1 MNTKEPLKAPLKTP
15 LKTPLKPSKSAI
27 INIAAK
33 TANTPAIGEND
44 IKKHVKNDSRQLCTL
59 RLVLGDQLNPHHS
72 WFRTVDK
79 SVIYA
84 FMELRQ
90 ETDYVLHHAQKI
102 LAIFAGLRD
111 FAAQLK
117 AAGHR
122 VHYITIDDT
131 ANLPTITD
139 NLRALLSHYQATA
152 FEYQAPDEWRL
163 DVQLADFAKS
173 LPKLLSVTTPVKSQM
188 VDSEHFFTTRDE
200 TALLFGDRKKWL
212 METFYRQMRVK
223 HGVLIEEG
231 TKPPKPIGGQWNFD
245 AENRKAWPGLPLAPS
260 DIRLLNGKSERKVH
274 DHTALWTTIVKAG
287 VKSFGEPSAA
297 KFGWPL
303 NRAQALTQLDV
314 FIAQVLP
321 NFGDFEDAMSSKE
334 WRLFHSLLSFSMNV
348 KMLNPREVVTKAE
361 AAGRSGA
368 APLAA
373 VEGFIRQILGWREFM
388 RGFYWAKMQDSLPA
402 SYADNNYFNHQ
413 MPLPKW
419 FWTGKTQMRCMAAA
433 IGQSLEQAYA
443 HHIQRLMLI
452 GNFALLAGV
461 NPKELHHWYLGIYI
475 DAFEWVEL
483 PNTVGMSQFA
493 DGGLLATKPY
503 VSSAAYIDRMS
514 DYCKGCH
521 YDKKLREDTPSKKAC
536 PFNALYWDFHVK
548 HADKLANNPRIG
560 MVYQQLKKMDAGK
573 IEALQTQAKSL
584 RERLDQL

>member
-1 MNTKEPLKAPLKTP
+1 MALKKTSKMIATKKT
-15 LKTPLKPSKSAI
+15 
-27 INIAAK
+27 
-33 TANTPAIGEND
+33 TA
-44 IKKHVKNDSRQLCTL
+44 STL
-59 RLVLGDQLNPHHS
+59 RLILGDQLNPMHS
-72 WFRTVDK
+72 WFKAVDN
-79 SVIYA
+79 SVVYVL
-84 FMELRQ
+84 MELRQ

-102 LAIFAGLRD
+102 LAIFAGMRD

-122 VHYITIDDT
+122 VHYVQIDDA

-139 NLRALLSHYQATA
+139 NLSALISHYQAAA

-173 LPKLLSVTTPVKSQM
+173 QSIPTQM
-188 VDSEHFFTTRDE
+188 FDTEHFFTARGE
-200 TALLFGDRKKWL
+200 VAALFGDRKKWL

-223 HGVLIEEG
+223 HDVLIEEG
-231 TKPPKPIGGQWNFD
+231 SKPPKPVGDQWNFD
-245 AENRKAWPGLPLAPS
+245 AENRKAWPGLPVAPADVRVVNS
-260 DIRLLNGKSERKVH
+260 DIYRKTH
-274 DHTALWTTIVKAG
+274 DHSALWATIVKAG
-287 VKSFGEPSAA
+287 VKSFGEPNAD
-297 KFGWPL
+297 KFSWPL
-303 NRAQALTQLDV
+303 NRAEALAQLDV
-314 FIAQVLP
+314 FIDQVLP
-321 NFGDFEDAMSSKE
+321 NFGDFEDAMSSKS

-348 KMLNPREVVTKAE
+348 KMLNPREVVAKAE

-373 VEGFIRQILGWREFM
+373 VEGFIRQILGWREFV
-388 RGFYWAKMQDSLPA
+388 RGFYWAKMAESAVVNPES

-413 MPLPKW
+413 LPLPQW

-433 IGQSLEQAYA
+433 VGQSLEQAYA
-443 HHIQRLMLI
+443 HHIQRLMVI
-452 GNFALLAGV
+452 GNFALLAGL
-461 NPKELHHWYLGIYI
+461 NPKELHHWYLGVYI

-503 VSSAAYIDRMS
+503 TSSAAYIDRMS

-521 YDKKLREDTPSKKAC
+521 YDKKLREDTPTKKAC
-536 PFNALYWDFHVK
+536 PFNALYWDFHLK
-548 HADKLANNPRIG
+548 HTDKLASNPRIG

-573 IEALQTQAKSL
+573 IEALQAQAASL
-584 RERLDQL
+584 RGRLDQL